1 MELGKAQ
8 VEQPRVPNLVLTH
21 QAQVELGKAQ
31 VKVGNLPDRLS
42 EEGRHED
49 ETPKS
54 GTAAGGDSGCPAMR
68 TTGGARPE
76 VAR

>member
-31 VKVGNLPDRLS
+31 VKVGNLPDRLG
-42 EEGRHED
+42 EEGGAKTRRR
-49 ETPKS
+49 S
-54 GTAAGGDSGCPAMR
+54 QGRQLAATR
-68 TTGGARPE
+68 
-76 VAR
+76 VARR